1 MSFSKAKRRQRIHW
15 RIREKVKGTAARPR
29 LSVYR
34 SNRDIYCQAIDDV
47 NGHTLFA
54 ASSREA
60 SVSRETKP
68 VERAKQVGQ
77 LIAERAKEHNIEKV
91 VFDRSGYLYH
101 GRVKA
106 LAEGAREGGLKF

>member
-1 MSFSKAKRRQRIHW
+1 MSFSKEKRRQRIHW
-15 RIREKVKGTAARPR
+15 RIRKKIQGTAERPR
-29 LSVYR
+29 LSIYR

-47 NGHTLFA
+47 NGHTLFS

-60 SVSRETKP
+60 SVPRDIRP
-68 VERAKQVGQ
+68 VERAKKVGQ
-77 LIAERAKEHNIEKV
+77 MVAERAKEHNIEDV